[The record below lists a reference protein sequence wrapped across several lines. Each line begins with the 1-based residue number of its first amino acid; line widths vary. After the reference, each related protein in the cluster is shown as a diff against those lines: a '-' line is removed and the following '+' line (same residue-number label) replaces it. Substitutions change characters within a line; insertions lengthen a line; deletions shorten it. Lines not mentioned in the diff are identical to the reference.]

1 MAQSKILGRIKKTFK
16 TVSPNQDKANKNDLF
31 SIETRQL
38 LPLSLVRT
46 REIIMRDIRPV
57 LKQYDLTE
65 QQWRFLR
72 VVAEWQQADA
82 SLIAEKACLLS
93 PSVTRIIRDL
103 AKREYITSHADKN
116 DKRRLSIALTAQGKQ
131 LMSEAV
137 LEVNQKFDDL
147 RQIVGDEK
155 WAHLLAT
162 LNEFRDIINQAK
174 ARDNASDDTTDDA
187 TEPKQAD

>member
-187 TEPKQAD
+187 TEPK